1 MGGKRSDQYQ
11 IDPANPNAT
20 DPQDSTLDEKIHDEQ
35 KQKFTTSE
43 KDEKESFI
51 PKAGKNPALADL
63 QARRDAKQQDGQ
75 GGEDS

>member
-11 IDPANPNAT
+11 IEPANPNAT

-35 KQKFTTSE
+35 KQKVAGSE

-63 QARRDAKQQDGQ
+63 QARREAKQKEGQDG
-75 GGEDS
+75 DDA